1 MAADR
6 ALIRADPQPVV
17 TAPGRDCTIA
27 SQQRD
32 FSEWHLG
39 RPHFAVWALALEDP
53 ALDVRLRHVRTALDG
68 HLLRGYERQP
78 HITVHVCGFPTTTAR
93 RNDDFAV
100 DELKV
105 QIGALVQSDIVAFD
119 VHVGEPFT
127 FTSAACLSV
136 EDAAGSLTGIR
147 SIWERAAPTWDR
159 THYVPHVTAGLYA
172 GAWPLAEIE
181 ARLRSTPCPSPL
193 ALRVRSVDW
202 MCYESARIAGPM
214 RTLIRFDLE
223 PRKAHVVDG
232 KRLRRVFGQGVDQLE
247 QASS

>member
-6 ALIRADPQPVV
+6 MMSRADQNAAAKAPV
-17 TAPGRDCTIA
+17 RDFTIA

-39 RPHFAVWALALEDP
+39 RPLFAVWALALEDP
-53 ALDVRLRHVRTALDG
+53 ALDVRLRQVRIALDG
-68 HLLRGYERQP
+68 MLLRGYERQP
-78 HITVHVCGFPTTTAR
+78 HITLHVCGFPTTTAR
-93 RNDDFAV
+93 RNDDFEV
-100 DELKV
+100 DEIKV
-105 QIGALVQSDIVAFD
+105 QIDALVQSDIAAFD
-119 VHVGEPFT
+119 VHVSEPFT

-181 ARLRSTPCPSPL
+181 ARLRSIPRPSPV
-193 ALRVRSVDW
+193 ALRISSVDW
-202 MCYESARIAGPM
+202 MCYDSTRIAGPL

-223 PRKAHVVDG
+223 RRQAHVVDG
-232 KRLRRVFGQGVDQLE
+232 RRLRQMFGQGAGQLE
-247 QASS
+247 QA